1 VADAET
7 LPTELPADAAE
18 AYRLIEAQA
27 RALVRGES
35 DAVANAANVAALLGR
50 LMRDVNWVGFYFVRG
65 QELVLGP
72 FAGLPACVRIGRGR
86 GVCGTAWA
94 EDRTQVVPDVH
105 AFPGHI
111 ACDSASRSEVVVP
124 LRADGKVVGVLD
136 CDSPS
141 PGRFG
146 PREVGLLET
155 VAGLVADACRW
166 PAP

>member
-1 VADAET
+1 M
-7 LPTELPADAAE
+7 
-18 AYRLIEAQA
+18 
-27 RALVRGES
+27 RGE
-35 DAVANAANVAALLGR
+35 
-50 LMRDVNWVGFYFVRG
+50 
-65 QELVLGP
+65 ELVLGP

-124 LRADGKVVGVLD
+124 LRAEGKVVGVLD

-146 PREVGLLET
+146 PRDVGLLEA
-155 VAGLVADACRW
+155 VAGLVADACAW